1 MQGEMMDQYR
11 WQPPGDERPEW
22 ADKAQALMRRYGAY
36 TYVAAA
42 IVILLLWLAT
52 GFYIVGP
59 GEQGVVRMFGRHS
72 ATTDPGLNFRI
83 PWPIQTVD
91 VVNVASIRR
100 AEIGFRTA
108 QTGRPQGVLE
118 ESLMLTKD
126 ENIVEVQVL
135 IQYRVKDPV
144 NFLFRVQRPEDVL
157 ASAAE
162 VALRSTVGRM
172 RIDDVITERRAEVQ
186 ADTQV
191 FLERLLDAYKTGILV
206 TDVRLQVADAPQQVR
221 DAFHEVV
228 RAREDRER
236 LVNEAQ
242 AYVEDILPR
251 ARGVSRQIHEEAIA
265 YREERV
271 RRARGDASRFNQV
284 LEEYKR
290 APDVTRERMHIEAL
304 EEVLARANKVV
315 MSQGADNRVLPF
327 LPLRGMPN
335 ASTPGSGQTEAKNTT
350 GAMETDSL
358 SGRGSAT
365 PSQTPPGAGRQGR

>member
-1 MQGEMMDQYR
+1 MDHNR
-11 WQPPGDERPEW
+11 WRLPERRQPPDGEKPEW
-22 ADKAQALMRRYGAY
+22 VEKAQALLERFGAY
-36 TYVAAA
+36 TYIAVAA
-42 IVILLLWLAT
+42 VLVLLWLAS
-52 GFYIVGP
+52 GFYIVSP
-59 GEQGVVRMFGRHS
+59 GEQGVVRMFGRHV

-83 PWPIQTVD
+83 PWPIQTAD

-108 QTGRPQGVLE
+108 QGGRPKGMLE

-135 IQYRVKDPV
+135 IQYRVKDPAE
-144 NFLFRVQRPEDVL
+144 FLFRVQNPEDVL
-157 ASAAE
+157 TSAAE

-186 ADTQV
+186 AETQT
-191 FLERLLDAYKTGILV
+191 FLERLLEVYKAGLLV

-242 AYVEDILPR
+242 AYMEDILPR
-251 ARGVSRQIHEEAIA
+251 ARGVSREIQEQSIA

-271 RRARGDASRFNQV
+271 RRARGDAIRFTQV
-284 LEEYKR
+284 LEEYRK
-290 APDVTRERMHIEAL
+290 APDVTRERMHIEAI
-304 EEVLARANKVV
+304 EEILANANKVV
-315 MSQGADNRVLPF
+315 MSQGGDNKVLPF
-327 LPLRGMPN
+327 LPLRGMPPAQ
-335 ASTPGSGQTEAKNTT
+335 ASIQPSFAQPDAGS
-350 GAMETDSL
+350 
-358 SGRGSAT
+358 
-365 PSQTPPGAGRQGR
+365 PGARRQEPPTGPSAAAKPASNSP